1 MLHLNMSGSITHSMS
16 YRGDQGEIVA
26 FDVQADFVEEVRN
39 LAVPQRRPAGMTK
52 QQHRGLPQIDD
63 PTMGPD
69 LFGIP
74 GNMLLDLQSAIIPG
88 SARIIGK

>member
-1 MLHLNMSGSITHSMS
+1 
-16 YRGDQGEIVA
+16 
-26 FDVQADFVEEVRN
+26 
-39 LAVPQRRPAGMTK
+39 MTK

-74 GNMLLDLQSAIIPG
+74 GNMLLDLRSAIIPG